1 MQNNKQVFFLFFFI
15 FCLSFSSFA
24 AIDADVDIAT
34 YYQEGT
40 PFIDVR
46 LHIVGSTLK
55 EKEVENNMLET
66 RVKVLITVIQA
77 DQIVD
82 FKKYG
87 LVSPAAELV
96 SDFIDLRRFVLKPG
110 DYMIK
115 VELVDQLNS
124 KNMYEHSID
133 LKINSQPAK
142 LSVSKM
148 LLLAD
153 VKPSEDVENPFYKY
167 GNVVEPAAFG
177 FFHESMEKLI
187 VFSEIY
193 NSNLTFEE
201 DYAVKLTLI
210 NNDDAENKDVLTKY
224 KRFKASE
231 KEVFFDGFPIL
242 DVPSGNYTLQ
252 LDLINSKQE
261 SQYTQAVSFQ
271 RSNPSKD
278 RDILLSS
285 NLDLEGSFINKLSPE
300 ELEYNLKA
308 LAPRLNQ
315 MEITTINILLE
326 EKNLKGQRF
335 YLYNYWTIYDPITT
349 EETFNTYL
357 KIVKAVDRMFYN
369 TVGRGFETDRG
380 YIFLKYGKPKDVISV
395 ENEPSAPPYEIWFYD
410 KIDQTGDVN
419 VRFLFYNPSLGGND
433 YSLLHSTCRLERQN
447 PRWEVELYS
456 DAPNEIVGNRV
467 DATTMGDNFNRRA
480 REYFEDNN

>member
-1 MQNNKQVFFLFFFI
+1 MQITKRLFILLFFI
-15 FCLSFSSFA
+15 FSLSISSQA

-55 EKEVENNMLET
+55 EKEIGDNLVET
-66 RVKVLITVIQA
+66 RVKVLMTVLQGDNI
-77 DQIVD
+77 ID
-82 FKKYG
+82 FRKYG
-87 LVSPAAELV
+87 LVSPSAELP
-96 SDFIDLRRFVLKPG
+96 SDFIDLRRFVLAPG
-110 DYMIK
+110 TYTVK
-115 VELVDQLNS
+115 VELVDQLNA
-124 KNMYEHSID
+124 KNMYQQELAVQIKEQSEE
-133 LKINSQPAK
+133 
-142 LSVSKM
+142 LSVSKI
-148 LLLAD
+148 LLLAS
-153 VKPSEDVENPFYKY
+153 VKPSQDTENPFYKY

-177 FFHESMEKLI
+177 FFHESMDKLL

-193 NSNLTFEE
+193 KSNAVFDQ
-201 DYAVKLTLI
+201 DYAVKLTLL
-210 NNDDAENKDVLTKY
+210 NNDEGESKEVLTKY
-224 KRFKASE
+224 KRFKPSE
-231 KEVFFDGFPIL
+231 KEVLIDGFLIA
-242 DVPSGNYTLQ
+242 DVPSGNYSLK
-252 LDLINSKQE
+252 LDLVNAQQE
-261 SQYTQAVSFQ
+261 SKYSQIVSFQ

-285 NLDLEGSFINKLSPE
+285 NVDLEGSFINKLTPE

-326 EKNLKGQRF
+326 EENVKGQRF
-335 YLYNYWTIYDPITT
+335 YLYNYWSAFDPITT
-349 EETFNTYL
+349 EETFNTYN
-357 KIVKAVDRMFYN
+357 KIAKAVDRMFYN

-380 YIFLKYGKPKDVISV
+380 YIFLKYGKPQNVISV

-410 KIDQTGDVN
+410 QLDLTGEVN

-433 YSLLHSTCRLERQN
+433 FSLLHSTSRYEKRN

-456 DAPNEIVGNRV
+456 DAPNEIEGNRV
-467 DATTMGDNFNRRA
+467 DATTVVDNFNRRA